1 MNLSA
6 DNRKTLIRHRMDQ
19 MRTAARS
26 SRVLL
31 NEADMQ
37 GAANRL
43 YYSIFYAISALALA
57 REKSFSKHGALIGW
71 FYGEYVNTG
80 KFDASFGRFVNTS
93 WKNRT
98 RGDYQFILNVTR
110 EELDDSIATLDKFI
124 GLIEDLLKT
133 DNLF

>member
-1 MNLSA
+1 MNLSL
-6 DNRKTLIRHRMDQ
+6 DDRQTLIGHRLAQ

-31 NEADMQ
+31 NELDMQ

-57 REKSFSKHGALIGW
+57 REKSFSRHGALIGW
-71 FYGEYVNTG
+71 FNSEYVNSG
-80 KFDASFGRFVNTS
+80 KIDSSFGRFINTS

-98 RGDYQFILNVTR
+98 RGDYQVIVNVNREDIDDSLSTLDEFISHI
-110 EELDDSIATLDKFI
+110 EEL
-124 GLIEDLLKT
+124 LKAHT
-133 DNLF
+133 